1 MALLKKS
8 REKKLSKIYLKL
20 IDSKIMLRDIT
31 VLMSASSSPSMPGMI
46 KCLRNNG
53 ERSIKVVGIDMT
65 SDPSAKFMVDSFYQV
80 PAANDPSFC
89 DLVLDICKKEKV
101 DVYFPNVSA
110 EVEAVVARKNEF
122 EALGVHLSVSNMKSV
137 AISNNKLHTYQAL
150 EKAGIPVPRYYGVH
164 SVEDFVEGMKYMG
177 YPEKPV
183 CIKIVNGSG
192 SRGVRIIDANKSR
205 YQIFAHE
212 KPNSFY
218 TSYEDMLSVLKSA
231 DKLEEMLLVECMNNP
246 EFTVDL
252 LAENGK
258 IVYEVGREN
267 VVSLMS
273 IAQET
278 VVKYDELAYKVSADV
293 VKLLG
298 MDGNVGF
305 DFMSNNKGEAVLM
318 DINPRITAT
327 VSVIAA
333 AGVNLIY
340 LRVKQLLGEELPK
353 VSPVYGT
360 RLRRRYDEMFTTP
373 EGELIQF

>member
-1 MALLKKS
+1 MLK
-8 REKKLSKIYLKL
+8 
-20 IDSKIMLRDIT
+20 DIT

-53 ERSIKVVGIDMT
+53 ERNIKVIGIDMT
-65 SDPSAKFMVDSFYQV
+65 SDPSAKFMVDRFYQV
-80 PAANDPSFC
+80 PAASDSNFC
-89 DLVLDICKKEKV
+89 DIVLDICREEKV

-110 EVEAVVARKNEF
+110 EVEAVVARKEEF
-122 EALGVHLSVSNMKSV
+122 DKLGVHLSVSNMESV
-137 AISNNKLHTYQAL
+137 TVSNNKLHTYQAL
-150 EKAGIPVPRYYGVH
+150 EKAGIPVPRYYAVH
-164 SVEDFVEGMKYMG
+164 SVEDFIEGMKFMG

-205 YQIFAHE
+205 YEIFAHE
-212 KPNSFY
+212 KPNSFF
-218 TSYEDMLSVLKSA
+218 TSYDDMLAILESA
-231 DKLEEMLLVECMNNP
+231 DKLEEMMLVECMHNP

-252 LAENGK
+252 LAKNGSV
-258 IVYEVGREN
+258 VYEVGREN

-278 VVKYDELAYKVSADV
+278 VVKYDELAYKIAADV
-293 VKLLG
+293 VKLLN

-305 DFMSNNKGEAVLM
+305 DFMRNDKNEAVLM

-333 AGVNLIY
+333 AGINLIY
-340 LRVKQLLGEELPK
+340 LRVKQLLGEVLPN
-353 VSPVYGT
+353 VEPVYGT

-373 EGELIQF
+373 KGDLIPF

>member
-1 MALLKKS
+1 MLK
-8 REKKLSKIYLKL
+8 
-20 IDSKIMLRDIT
+20 DIT

-53 ERSIKVVGIDMT
+53 ERNIKVVGMDMT
-65 SDPSAKFMVDSFYQV
+65 SDPSAKYMVDVFYQV
-80 PAANDPSFC
+80 PAASDPEFC
-89 DLVLDICKKEKV
+89 NIVLDICQKEKV

-110 EVEAVVARKNEF
+110 EVEAVVARKAEF
-122 EALGVHLSVSNMKSV
+122 EGLGVHLSVSNIDSV
-137 AISNNKLHTYQAL
+137 AISNNKLYTYQVL

-164 SVEDFVEGMKYMG
+164 SIEDFVEGMKYMG

-192 SRGVRIIDANKSR
+192 SRGVRIIDASKSR
-205 YQIFAHE
+205 YEIFVHE
-212 KPNSFY
+212 KPNSFF
-218 TSYEDMLSVLKSA
+218 TSYDDMLAILRSA
-231 DKLEEMLLVECMNNP
+231 DKLEEMILVEYMHNP

-252 LAENGK
+252 LAEKGEV
-258 IVYEVGREN
+258 IYEVGREN

-278 VVKYDELAYKVSADV
+278 VVKYDELAYKVGIDI
-293 VKLLG
+293 VKLLN

-305 DFMSNNKGEAVLM
+305 DFMRNDKGEAVLM

-333 AGVNLIY
+333 AGINLIY

-353 VSPVYGT
+353 IEPILGT

-373 EGELIQF
+373 DGELINF